1 MRKID
6 AIYAYLLAE
15 VKRLCDNTDEV
26 YWTSLSEP
34 KAQQFDALCDSLSE
48 FKGHL
53 EECYAARSVSNR
65 VDELRSV
72 FGDIQADF
80 SDYPGFDYLRVS
92 YQLAMTE
99 KVCSSVEEIADE
111 DVNSD
116 FGFFSCELSFSCGAF
131 VSNVTP
137 LASNLAWLNP
147 VKADSLSAL
156 IACETDIELWY
167 CLASF
172 SDGID
177 FSSSSEILVCPSLC
191 VTATNNMI
199 SLLKIYMVS
208 KGEKITKTIEYNK
221 NPKNSSI
228 NLYDPALSYAQFGDV
243 VQIMGEYVDRADVL
257 SKYLSIYHVVENFM
271 FKSPIVRLERA
282 RGGVMF
288 SIRDFRT
295 LYKAVETSEINA
307 IKDLMAHAFL
317 LPFNTSTIGAVIY
330 KYWRDFLVAHAVHES
345 DIDTFLT
352 KIGMNKSSVA
362 NLDGFRVFFAKALY
376 YIRCSIV
383 HNKETEFHISS
394 ETYCKGCK
402 LVLEEFYLP
411 ALEELIFLLISKDND
426 VVWYKSD
433 SIALWNQTA

>member
-6 AIYAYLLAE
+6 AVYAYLLAE
-15 VKRLCDNTDEV
+15 VRRLCDNTDEV

-34 KAQQFDALCDSLSE
+34 QAQQFDALCDSLSE
-48 FKGHL
+48 FKVHL
-53 EECYAARSVSNR
+53 EECYATRSVSNR
-65 VDELRSV
+65 LDELRAV
-72 FGDIQADF
+72 FEKIQSDF
-80 SDYPGFDYLRVS
+80 SNYPEFDYPRVS
-92 YQLAMTE
+92 YQLAVTE
-99 KVCSSVEEIADE
+99 KICSSVGGIADE

-116 FGFFSCELSFSCGAF
+116 FGFFPCELSFSCGAF

-137 LASNLAWLNP
+137 LASNLVWLNP
-147 VKADSLSAL
+147 VETGSLSAL
-156 IACETDIELWY
+156 VACETNIEIWY

-172 SDGID
+172 SDEID
-177 FSSSSEILVCPSLC
+177 FSSSSEILVCPSAC
-191 VTATNNMI
+191 VAAKSNMI

-208 KGEKITKTIEYNK
+208 KGKKITKTIEYIK

-228 NLYDPALSYAQFGDV
+228 DLYDPMLNYAQFGDV

-257 SKYLSIYHVVENFM
+257 SKYLSIYHVIENFM

-295 LYKAVETSEINA
+295 LYKAVETSEVNA
-307 IKDLMAHAFL
+307 IKDLMAHAFQ

-330 KYWRDFLVAHAVHES
+330 KSWRDFLAAHAVHET
-345 DIDTFLT
+345 DIDIFLA
-352 KIGMNKSSVA
+352 KIGMSKSFTA

-394 ETYCKGCK
+394 ETYCQGCK

-411 ALEELIFLLISKDND
+411 ALEELVFLLISKDND
-426 VVWYKSD
+426 VVWYQSD
-433 SIALWNQTA
+433 SIALWDKTA